1 MSEKEKSDSFTES
14 SSSSVPAWSLTCW
27 PSETSS
33 NWTLEILSAV
43 GRDGLLADVELE
55 GTGRGS
61 GGENAGMGLGF
72 WLD

>member
-33 NWTLEILSAV
+33 NWKSEILSVV
-43 GRDGLLADVELE
+43 GREGNLADVELE
-55 GTGRGS
+55 GSGPGC
-61 GGENAGMGLGF
+61 GGELAGIGLGN
-72 WLD
+72 WSD